1 MVCMRRIRRSYL
13 RRSAVENAERLSRL
27 KDIDWT
33 VGVIQQWAVNPSEYT
48 EAHQKSIL
56 LTINV
61 VRTKITKLLEDE
73 SKDKLKS

>member
-1 MVCMRRIRRSYL
+1 
-13 RRSAVENAERLSRL
+13 VENADRLSRL

-33 VGVIQQWAVNPSEYT
+33 IKVIQQWVVNPSEYT

-61 VRTKITKLLEDE
+61 ARSKMKRLIEDEE
-73 SKDKLKS
+73 SKDELES